1 MEVHVTEYTFSSNAP
16 SEAVVDEFEIFTS
29 DVTGKMLDAAPSS
42 SLPSVEDKTDIRN
55 GEGKQDAPPSFISV
69 TVDAVATLDIP
80 DRIELSPDQLQETSA
95 IVLVLVVV
103 GGLVLALTVSCLC
116 NVRSRRKTKER
127 LAWLD
132 QQSDIAKIENA
143 MAKIKDIAFHT
154 AASRRRR
161 LLKFSKQAN
170 YLLNEANHK
179 EFDQTRWIVVNRL
192 SRQPETHEDVG
203 TLLTQLEDAIDD
215 GKELES
221 FDRVSVAK
229 MLEDLQTCHQH
240 IAELK
245 ACVMEKISRVIAS
258 REHNGWRL
266 QDWTRLLDLWH
277 ALGLDERDLSTH
289 DDWYHT
295 TRAELEA
302 RDVCLTQLA
311 RLHTICTSDDVAG
324 HEAALGDMET
334 LLHQAQVREWTHETL
349 HQMER
354 FVQSRKHD
362 NEEAMVIVA
371 YEQNM
376 QTLEANRAAL
386 HSRED
391 AIAFYVEHNAMT
403 RAEAVVHVERMIF
416 DYTLHRERLDADK
429 QTEER
434 KLRENRRMHMET
446 LVAKHQRERQRA
458 QEKWE
463 RDRQKYKEKVSLAA
477 EAFERRQAMK
487 AQKRKEA
494 QEKEERQAR
503 QQWLERRSIAEW
515 EWIQWVLLMDFIVA
529 VLIVAVVF
537 WDTVA
542 TSSDAFSPACDGR
555 TSYWTPNQLS
565 IWTCQVFYGA
575 KVAAA
580 MVALVLVLSLLSYLN
595 LALWGLGLLVA
606 LALYVFRA
614 SWKHMVRRMPHAAWI
629 VVFNYAMGYFFS
641 IDPWLEWKIVVN
653 WRPLFVYIVY
663 PVASLVLTVCVGIWV
678 ACDAPA
684 VCFDTALLW
693 STQLVS
699 SSFVELA

>member
-16 SEAVVDEFEIFTS
+16 SEAIVDEFEIFTS
-29 DVTGKMLDAAPSS
+29 DVTGKMLDATPSP
-42 SLPSVEDKTDIRN
+42 SLPSVEDKTDIPN
-55 GEGKQDAPPSFISV
+55 GDGKQDAPPSFISV
-69 TVDAVATLDIP
+69 SVDAVATLEIP
-80 DRIELSPDQLQETSA
+80 GRIELSPDQLQETSA
-95 IVLVLVVV
+95 IVLVLVVF

-116 NVRSRRKTKER
+116 NVRSRRKTRER
-127 LAWLD
+127 LAWLE
-132 QQSDIAKIENA
+132 QESDIANIENA

-161 LLKFSKQAN
+161 LLKFYKQAN

-192 SRQPETHEDVG
+192 SRQPETHVDVG
-203 TLLTQLEDAIDD
+203 TLLTQLEDTIDD

-221 FDRVSVAK
+221 FDRVLIAK
-229 MLEDLQTCHQH
+229 MLEDLQTCHRH

-245 ACVMEKISRVIAS
+245 ACVLDKISKVIAS

-277 ALGLDERDLSTH
+277 ALGLDERDLSTN

-302 RDVCLTQLA
+302 RDACLTQLA
-311 RLHTICTSDDVAG
+311 RLHAICTSEDVAG
-324 HEAALGDMET
+324 HEAALSGMET
-334 LLHQAQVREWTHETL
+334 LLHKAQVREWTHETL
-349 HQMER
+349 QQMER

-376 QTLEANRAAL
+376 ETLEVNQAAFV
-386 HSRED
+386 HRKEET
-391 AIAFYVEHNAMT
+391 IAYYVEQNAMT
-403 RAEAVVHVERMIF
+403 RAEAVVHIERMIF
-416 DYTLHRERLDADK
+416 DYTLHREKLAADK
-429 QTEER
+429 QATDR
-434 KLRENRRMHMET
+434 KLREKRKMHMEA

-503 QQWLERRSIAEW
+503 QRWLERRTIAEW
-515 EWIQWVLLMDFIVA
+515 KWIQWVLLMDFIVA

-606 LALYVFRA
+606 LALYVFR
-614 SWKHMVRRMPHAAWI
+614 SSLH
-629 VVFNYAMGYFFS
+629 VFHS
-641 IDPWLEWKIVVN
+641 
-653 WRPLFVYIVY
+653 
-663 PVASLVLTVCVGIWV
+663 
-678 ACDAPA
+678 
-684 VCFDTALLW
+684 
-693 STQLVS
+693 
-699 SSFVELA
+699 